1 MKPANYILLPILLQ
15 LISINAFS
23 QVAPDLSSEFLDGLP
38 PSVRDEVEVNNALDA
53 DEEIQRLFRTET
65 TLDKNKILLQK
76 IKTQVELLDKRFDE
90 LESGKADNKELQTF
104 GNSFFRSLQ
113 SSFMPINIANVS
125 DDYFLGVGDSLTII
139 LEGSTFRMNPGAT
152 EHYIKRDN
160 SIIFDRYGK
169 LTIGGMTL
177 GDADK
182 KIKEFFKIKDP
193 SITPL
198 VQVSKQRD
206 IQVIVMGFVESPGI
220 YTLSSGANILGALNV
235 AGGISEQGSFR
246 SIKHRRAGVEI
257 DTVDLYELFVFGE
270 FNPVSSQLRSGDV
283 LFVDPKGFT
292 VPITGGVNSEAVFEI
307 KPEETIKD
315 AITFAGGFAAN
326 HSGFDY
332 LLLSR
337 SSLND
342 IEFFEISKTDIAQTF
357 LQPRDS
363 IIVPSFENTLDSRT
377 SKVVHILGRVK
388 IPGKYTFREGET
400 ISDVIMRAGGYED
413 NAYIYGAAL
422 FRESAKLK
430 EEIYAQLNYSDTVNF
445 IISNIGRPGSNVNPS
460 SLDLLA
466 EELRAKRFEGR
477 VIAEF
482 DLEKLKRSSE
492 IDLAIEDGDMITI
505 PPIQNVVYM
514 FGDFRNPSNI
524 TYDPSKSASE
534 YIQLAG
540 GTKES
545 AYSEIIIIDPDGKT
559 NIYNSSFF
567 AVLERDI
574 YIYPGS
580 IIYAPRDIGK
590 LTGVI
595 YASTVAPILSSL
607 AISLASLNSINN

>member
-1 MKPANYILLPILLQ
+1 
-15 LISINAFS
+15 
-23 QVAPDLSSEFLDGLP
+23 
-38 PSVRDEVEVNNALDA
+38 
-53 DEEIQRLFRTET
+53 
-65 TLDKNKILLQK
+65 
-76 IKTQVELLDKRFDE
+76 
-90 LESGKADNKELQTF
+90 
-104 GNSFFRSLQ
+104 
-113 SSFMPINIANVS
+113 
-125 DDYFLGVGDSLTII
+125 
-139 LEGSTFRMNPGAT
+139 
-152 EHYIKRDN
+152 
-160 SIIFDRYGK
+160 
-169 LTIGGMTL
+169 
-177 GDADK
+177 
-182 KIKEFFKIKDP
+182 
-193 SITPL
+193 
-198 VQVSKQRD
+198 
-206 IQVIVMGFVESPGI
+206 MGYVESPGI
-220 YTLSSGANILGALNV
+220 YTLSSGANILGAINV

-246 SIKHRRAGVEI
+246 SIKHKRQGVEI
-257 DTVDLYELFVFGE
+257 DAIDLYDLFVFGT
-270 FNPVSSQLRSGDV
+270 FNPFSSQLRSGDV

-292 VPITGGVNSEAVFEI
+292 VPITGGVNSEAIFEI

-315 AITFAGGFAAN
+315 AITFAGGFASN
-326 HSGFDY
+326 HTGFDY
-332 LLLSR
+332 ILLSR

-342 IEFFEISKTDIAQTF
+342 VEYFEINNTDLSKTF
-357 LQPRDS
+357 LKPRDS
-363 IIVPSFENTLDSRT
+363 LIIPSFKNTLDSRI
-377 SKVVHILGRVK
+377 SKVVSIRGQVK
-388 IPGKYTFREGET
+388 VPGEYTFREGET

-422 FRESAKLK
+422 FREGAKLK

-445 IISNIGRPGSNVNPS
+445 IISNIGRPGTNVNPS

-492 IDLAIEDGDMITI
+492 IDLAIENGDIITI

-524 TYDPSKSASE
+524 TYDPSKNVSE

-559 NIYNSSFF
+559 NIYNSSIF
-567 AVLERDI
+567 ALLERDI
-574 YIYPGS
+574 NIYPGS

-590 LTGVI
+590 LTGVL

>member
-1 MKPANYILLPILLQ
+1 
-15 LISINAFS
+15 
-23 QVAPDLSSEFLDGLP
+23 
-38 PSVRDEVEVNNALDA
+38 
-53 DEEIQRLFRTET
+53 
-65 TLDKNKILLQK
+65 
-76 IKTQVELLDKRFDE
+76 
-90 LESGKADNKELQTF
+90 
-104 GNSFFRSLQ
+104 
-113 SSFMPINIANVS
+113 MPINIANVS
-125 DDYFLGVGDSLTII
+125 ADYFLGVGDSLTII
-139 LEGSTFRMNPGAT
+139 LEGITYRMNPGAT
-152 EHYIKRDN
+152 EYFIARDN

-177 GDADK
+177 DDAEK
-182 KIKEFFKIKDP
+182 KIKNFFAIKDP
-193 SITPL
+193 SVTPL

-220 YTLSSGANILGALNV
+220 YTLSSGANILGAINV

-246 SIKHRRAGVEI
+246 NIQHKRSGVNI
-257 DTVDLYELFVFGE
+257 DTVDLYDLFVFGE
-270 FNPVSSQLRSGDV
+270 FDTSSTQLRSGDV
-283 LFVDPKGFT
+283 LYVDPKGFT
-292 VPITGGVNSEAVFEI
+292 VPITGGVNSEAIFEI

-326 HSGFDY
+326 YSGFDY

-337 SSLND
+337 SSIND
-342 IEFFEISKTDIAQTF
+342 VEYFEISKTDISKTV
-357 LQPRDS
+357 LKPRDS
-363 IIVPSFENTLDSRT
+363 LIVPSFKNTLDSRT
-377 SKVVHILGRVK
+377 SKVVTISGRVK
-388 IPGKYTFREGET
+388 IPGQYTFREGET
-400 ISDVIMRAGGYED
+400 ISDVIIRAGGYED

-422 FRESAKLK
+422 FREGAKLK

-445 IISNIGRPGSNVNPS
+445 IISNIGRPGTNVDSS

-482 DLEKLKRSSE
+482 DLEKLKRSSDL
-492 IDLAIEDGDMITI
+492 DLAIENGDVITI
-505 PPIQNVVYM
+505 PPVQNVVYM

-524 TYDPSKSASE
+524 TYDPSKSISN

-545 AYSEIIIIDPDGKT
+545 AFSEIIIIDPDGKT
-559 NIYNSSFF
+559 NIYNASFF
-567 AVLERDI
+567 ALLERDI

-590 LTGVI
+590 LTGVL